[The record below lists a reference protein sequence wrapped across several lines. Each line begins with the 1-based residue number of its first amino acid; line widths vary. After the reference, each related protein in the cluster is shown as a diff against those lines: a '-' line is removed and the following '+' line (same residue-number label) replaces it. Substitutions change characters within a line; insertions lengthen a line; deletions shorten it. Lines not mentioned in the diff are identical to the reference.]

1 MKKRVFRERYNNV
14 EEPTI
19 EEVKK
24 VVIKD
29 KKKTTKK
36 KTTKKKTTKKKTI
49 KASKEKK

>member
-19 EEVKK
+19 EEIEK
-24 VVIKD
+24 VAIKD

-36 KTTKKKTTKKKTI
+36 KVTKKTT
-49 KASKEKK
+49 SKEKK

>member
-1 MKKRVFRERYNNV
+1 MKKRVFRERYNDV
-14 EEPTI
+14 EKPTI

-36 KTTKKKTTKKKTI
+36 KTIKKT
-49 KASKEKK
+49 ASKEKK

>member
-19 EEVKK
+19 KEVKK
-24 VVIKD
+24 EVIKN

-36 KTTKKKTTKKKTI
+36 T
-49 KASKEKK
+49 ASKEKK